1 MKDFWDALVGQVG
14 VDYFTELNK
23 TSVYNEVIDA
33 MGEGK
38 SALEFG
44 AGVGRNLD
52 SILQTFSHVTAYD
65 IPNVV
70 DLIDN
75 FDGLFNKSR
84 CTYTSDWES
93 IRTKKFDS
101 ILALSVLDHI
111 EEEYLVPYLEDISK
125 MSNRF
130 VVHGR
135 RLMDD
140 DNKDILT
147 ILERYFII
155 EILTTNADLNNNEQ
169 FIAVLKPKE

>member
-1 MKDFWDALVGQVG
+1 MKDFWDALVGQKG
-14 VDYFTELNK
+14 IDYFTELNK
-23 TSVYNEVIDA
+23 TAVYNEVIDA

-44 AGVGRNLD
+44 AGVGRNID
-52 SILQTFSHVTAYD
+52 SILQTFAHVTAYD

-70 DLIDN
+70 HLVDN
-75 FDGLFNKSR
+75 FDGLFDKSR
-84 CTYTSDWES
+84 CTYTSNWDA
-93 IRTKKFDS
+93 IKTKKFDS

-111 EEEYLVPYLEDISK
+111 EEIYLVPYLEDIVN
-125 MSNRF
+125 MTDRF

-140 DNKDILT
+140 DSKDILT

-155 EILTTNADLNNNEQ
+155 DIIHTNTDLNNNEQ

>member
-93 IRTKKFDS
+93 IRTEKFDS

-111 EEEYLVPYLEDISK
+111 EEEYLVPYLEDIVK

-135 RLMDD
+135 RFMDD

-147 ILERYFII
+147 ILERYFSI

>member
-1 MKDFWDALVGQVG
+1 MKDFWDALTGQKG

-33 MGEGK
+33 MREGK

-52 SILQTFSHVTAYD
+52 SILQTFNHVTAYD

-70 DLIDN
+70 DLVDN
-75 FDGLFNKSR
+75 FDGLFDKSR
-84 CTYTSDWES
+84 VAYTSDWDS
-93 IRTKKFDS
+93 LKTKKFDA

-111 EEEYLVPYLEDISK
+111 EEESLVPYLEDIVN

-140 DNKDILT
+140 GNKDILT

-155 EILTTNADLNNNEQ
+155 DILTTNTDLNNNEQ